1 MINANEN
8 KQVKIGAMLSYVLII
23 LNTVY
28 GLFITPYLI
37 GHLGASEYGV
47 YKTISSLSSS
57 LMVLDLGIGSTVMRF
72 VAKYRATKD
81 EKSIPNFVAMSLIQA
96 AMLCGIILAIGTAV
110 LFSIKPVYS
119 KAFSPA
125 ELQKAQV
132 LFCILLLNMIIH
144 VFENV
149 INGIITGSNRFK
161 FGNGMKIGRLVLRIF
176 LIVILL
182 RILSNSIVLVL
193 IDLLITVV
201 SIIIEITYIN
211 KVLHIKP
218 QYSKW
223 ERSLFFETGKYTML
237 MFLTSI
243 AAQVNNNLD
252 NVIIGAISGPALVT
266 IYSVGLLIFGM
277 YENLSTSISGVML
290 PTVTNLLEEDKSG
303 TKIQKLIV
311 KVGRIQFLLLG
322 AVIIGFACIGKDF
335 INMWLG
341 NKYKDVYI
349 ITLILMV
356 PSLFE
361 LCVNVCLSILRARNK
376 LVFRT
381 CVLIAST
388 ILNGVIT
395 VIAVKHWSYIG
406 AAFGTAA
413 SFILGS
419 LIVMNLYYCK
429 TFQLPMLKIYREIT
443 KGIWICLLISGGVLF
458 ISSRYISGS
467 WASIIINVFIFCII
481 YGILLLAFGMTA
493 QEKNSIPF
501 VKKILKKEKRRYKN
515 D

>member
-1 MINANEN
+1 MVGKEN
-8 KQVKIGAMLSYVLII
+8 NQVKIGVILSYLLII

-28 GLFITPYLI
+28 GLFITPYMI
-37 GHLGASEYGV
+37 GQLGTSEYGV

-96 AMLCGIILAIGTAV
+96 AALSGVILAVGAV
-110 LFSIKPVYS
+110 VSFSIEPMYS
-119 KAFSPA
+119 ETFSSA

-132 LFCILLLNMIIH
+132 LFFILLLNMVLH

-149 INGIITGSNRFK
+149 INGVITGCNRFQ
-161 FGNGMKIGRLVLRIF
+161 FGNGIKVIRLLIRTG
-176 LIVILL
+176 LIVGLL
-182 RILSNSIVLVL
+182 AVYSNSIVLVT
-193 IDLLITVV
+193 IDLTMTMA
-201 SIIIEITYIN
+201 SIIAEMVYVVR
-211 KVLHIKP
+211 KLHILPKL
-218 QYSKW
+218 SHW
-223 ERSLFFETGKYTML
+223 DRFLFIESGKYTFL

-266 IYSVGLLIFGM
+266 VYSMGLLIFGM
-277 YENLSTSISGVML
+277 YENLSTSVSGVML

-303 TKIQKLIV
+303 ERLQKFII

-322 AVIIGFACIGKDF
+322 AAVVGFACVGKDF
-335 INMWLG
+335 IHTWLG
-341 NKYKDVYI
+341 AGYEDVYA

-381 CVLIAST
+381 CILFAST
-388 ILNGVIT
+388 MLNAIVT
-395 VIAVKHWSYIG
+395 VLAVKFWSYIG

-413 SFILGS
+413 SFIIGS
-419 LIVMNLYYCK
+419 LIVMNLYYYK
-429 TFQLPMLKIYREIT
+429 ELHLPMLKIYREIT
-443 KGIWICLLISGGVLF
+443 KGIWLCLAVAGVALYFVAQQISGGWIALM
-458 ISSRYISGS
+458 
-467 WASIIINVFIFCII
+467 INVIIFCVI
-481 YGILLLAFGMTA
+481 YGIMLLVFGLSA
-493 QEKNSIPF
+493 EEKSRIPF
-501 VKKILKKEKRRYKN
+501 FRKQ
-515 D
+515 